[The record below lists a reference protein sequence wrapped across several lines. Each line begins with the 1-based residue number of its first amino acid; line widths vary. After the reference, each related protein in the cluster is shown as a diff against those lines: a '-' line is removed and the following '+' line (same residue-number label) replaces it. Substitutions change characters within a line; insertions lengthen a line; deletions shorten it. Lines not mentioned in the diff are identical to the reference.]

1 MKTRVAVLAATIV
14 ALAASSASA
23 GIIFD
28 DGPTDGTFN
37 SLYIDG
43 PNAGGPYTQS
53 IYDTFKATG
62 SGTVGELDVGLWVPT
77 GETPTTFTWWLGAT
91 SLDNSIGGG
100 TVTLSSADYVFHNDS
115 GFGYDVYDVTVTG
128 LSSAMLTAGDTYVLT
143 LGNGNDSLG
152 DQLVAWDI
160 NGGPASC
167 GGIMSGVDLGSC
179 TGFGG
184 EAFTL
189 STSSVSSAPEPATW
203 ALMLAGFAGLGAA
216 LRSRRARPAA
226 A

>member
-1 MKTRVAVLAATIV
+1 MKTRVAILAATAV

-23 GIIFD
+23 SIIFD
-28 DGPTDGTFN
+28 DGATDGTINAF
-37 SLYIDG
+37 YIDG
-43 PNAGGPYTQS
+43 PNSGPYAEST
-53 IYDTFKATG
+53 YDTFTATG
-62 SGTVGELDVGLWVPT
+62 SGTLGELDVGLWVPT
-77 GETPTTFTWWLGAT
+77 GETPTTFTWWLGTT

-128 LSSAMLTAGDTYVLT
+128 LSSAMLNSGSTYVLT

-152 DQLVAWDI
+152 DQLVAWDV

-167 GGIMSGVDLGSC
+167 AFIYPGNAHADCGY
-179 TGFGG
+179 GG

-189 STSSVSSAPEPATW
+189 STSSVSSAPEPAIW
-203 ALMLAGFAGLGAA
+203 ALMLAGFAGLGVA